1 MKTFSHA
8 LIADV
13 LASLENAGGTPLGTA
28 AYLQVQELVN
38 QLPDDTR
45 PEDLKTLLA
54 PLLCRSQDE
63 QEQFYEM
70 FKKSW
75 ARVQETGE
83 LEAEAIEQVEAD
95 AQVEKRKRRWGIV
108 WFILTVLLAG
118 GVFVYWRLSKSDK
131 NTVSRSVVYVHVGE
145 HGKYQVA
152 LRSSSADF
160 KNECAPIDST
170 VACVMWDSVTISVG
184 ASRNESESY
193 FANIHYTG
201 VLDQV

>member
-83 LEAEAIEQVEAD
+83 LEPEAIEQVEAD
-95 AQVEKRKRRWGIV
+95 AQVEKRKRRWGILFGYAALV
-108 WFILTVLLAG
+108 ILLVGSLIFSRRSNSDNTKLL
-118 GVFVYWRLSKSDK
+118 
-131 NTVSRSVVYVHVGE
+131 
-145 HGKYQVA
+145 
-152 LRSSSADF
+152 
-160 KNECAPIDST
+160 
-170 VACVMWDSVTISVG
+170 TIS
-184 ASRNESESY
+184 S
-193 FANIHYTG
+193 
-201 VLDQV
+201 